1 MASYLGG
8 QGSKARI
15 WTYFYNS
22 SVWKN
27 PGEDALD
34 TLFALPGPPSLWVGV
49 NVAKVVFD
57 SLVIAWAVF

>member
-1 MASYLGG
+1 MGKVPKRAYGPTSIIHL
-8 QGSKARI
+8 
-15 WTYFYNS
+15 
-22 SVWKN
+22 WKN